1 MNATPKFITFEGGE
15 GAGKSTQIQCLAR
28 RLRARGQTVLITREP
43 GGTPDAEAIRGLL
56 TAGEAARWDPMAE
69 TLLHLAARRQ
79 HLARAIRPALA
90 RGDWV
95 LSDRFHDSTRAYQ
108 GGGQGV
114 SRTTIDRLHEPVLE
128 GLHPALTLM
137 LDIPPEVGLARARA
151 RGDAGRYERWPLER
165 HAAIRAAFLAIA
177 AAEPGRCS
185 VIDAAQSIDAIADA
199 VWAAVARKF
208 RGLFRGLAS

>member
-1 MNATPKFITFEGGE
+1 MNAPTKFITFEGGE
-15 GAGKSTQIQCLAR
+15 GVGKSTQIQCLAQ

-56 TAGEAARWDPMAE
+56 TAGEAARWDPLAE

-79 HLARAIRPALA
+79 HLTRAIRPALA
-90 RGDWV
+90 RGEWV
-95 LSDRFHDSTRAYQ
+95 LSDRFYDSTRAYQ

-114 SRTTIDRLHEPVLE
+114 PRPTIDRLHEPVLE

-137 LDIPPEVGLARARA
+137 LDIPPEVGLERARV
-151 RGDAGRYERWPLER
+151 RGDAGRYERWPLQR

-177 AAEPGRCS
+177 AGEPERCR
-185 VIDAAQSIDAIADA
+185 VIDAAQCIDAIADT
-199 VWAAVARKF
+199 VWAAAAQKF
-208 RGLFRGLAS
+208 AELSP